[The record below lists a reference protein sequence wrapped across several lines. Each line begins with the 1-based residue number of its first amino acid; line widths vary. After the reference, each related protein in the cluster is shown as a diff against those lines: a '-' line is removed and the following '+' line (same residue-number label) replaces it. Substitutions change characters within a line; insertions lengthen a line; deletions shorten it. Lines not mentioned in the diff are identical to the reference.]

1 MGPIKFLTDVNGEM
15 LDKQLQ
21 LEKIE
26 KPEINQVLDY
36 DYIEVLTRSQ
46 RHSTLKAPLNV
57 S

>member
-1 MGPIKFLTDVNGEM
+1 MKFLTDFNSEM
-15 LDKQLQ
+15 LDKQLE
-21 LEKIE
+21 LGKIE

-36 DYIEVLTRSQ
+36 DYVEVLTRSQ

>member
-1 MGPIKFLTDVNGEM
+1 MGPIKFLTDVNSEM

-36 DYIEVLTRSQ
+36 D
-46 RHSTLKAPLNV
+46 
-57 S
+57 